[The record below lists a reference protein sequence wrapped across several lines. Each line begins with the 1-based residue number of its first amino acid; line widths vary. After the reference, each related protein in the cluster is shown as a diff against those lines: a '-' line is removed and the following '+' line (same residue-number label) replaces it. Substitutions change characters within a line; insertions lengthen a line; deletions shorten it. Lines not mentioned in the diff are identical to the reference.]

1 LSLRAVVLGP
11 ALGVVVAGLAGATPS
26 LAQGAPGASSGPSAP
41 PAPGPSVPAPGASAE
56 EAKLQEA
63 KELFRRGNAMRKAGA
78 LEGALE
84 LFLRSRALVPSVAN
98 TQNAA
103 VMLDDL
109 GRHDEALELYEALL
123 VEFAD
128 RLSDEERRGIAAA
141 LGALQE
147 RVGGVFVS
155 ANVEGV
161 VVIDGRRR
169 GTLPL
174 SRPVR
179 LLAGEHR
186 VLVLRDG
193 YAPAEATAT
202 VIPGK
207 TAVLDLRLEALT
219 SAGRLAVNDETAT
232 PETEVL
238 VDGAPVGLAP
248 WAGQLAPGRHLV
260 SLRGKELGTA
270 PREVLV
276 LAGQTVT
283 LPLRSEPL
291 GAEVRIETEPPSA
304 QLSLDG
310 VLLARGPFQGRL
322 PRRPLALVAVEEGY
336 LRAEQEL
343 PAEHRGPLVLRL
355 RVDEGHPRWRKVAP
369 LRLRVEAFGGGAFG
383 TGLGS
388 DAEAGC
394 PARCPERSRPAGWL
408 AGARGSLLL
417 ARGLRLQVGAG
428 YLGLGARVVREVP
441 GDEGISYRLEDRLSV
456 AGPFALLG
464 VGYGLR
470 VTGALQL
477 VASTSVGA
485 FLARSRDDI
494 RGQSV
499 RGGEQVPLRI
509 EGAGGA
515 ARGADFFA
523 LPELRAELSWGRFH
537 AGLGL
542 GVGVFFLDGPAL
554 PQGEVFPDPSA
565 LGVCATTPAAL
576 ACAAGTRRF
585 AGERAYRR
593 HVLTLPTVAVG
604 WTL

>member
-1 LSLRAVVLGP
+1 LRHRAAVLGS
-11 ALGVVVAGLAGATPS
+11 ALGVVVAGLSGATPS

-41 PAPGPSVPAPGASAE
+41 SAPPAPGPSVSAPGASAE

-123 VEFAD
+123 VEFAE
-128 RLSDEERRGIAAA
+128 RLTDEDRRGVAAA

-155 ANVEGV
+155 ANVEGAV
-161 VVIDGRRR
+161 IIDGRRR

-202 VIPGK
+202 VVPGK
-207 TAVLDLRLEALT
+207 TAVLDLRLEALA
-219 SAGRLAVNDETAT
+219 SAGRLAVNDETGA
-232 PETEVL
+232 PEAEVL
-238 VDGAPVGLAP
+238 VDGAPVGFAP

-322 PRRPLALVAVEEGY
+322 PRRSLALVAVEEGY
-336 LRAEQEL
+336 LRAEQQL
-343 PAEHRGPLVLRL
+343 PADHRGPLVLRL
-355 RVDEGHPRWRKVAP
+355 RVDEGHPRWRKKAEP
-369 LRLRVEAFGGGAFG
+369 LRLRVEALLGGAFG
-383 TGLGS
+383 AGLGS

-428 YLGLGARVVREVP
+428 YLGLDARVVREVP
-441 GDEGISYRLEDRLSV
+441 GDDGISYRLEDRLSV
-456 AGPFALLG
+456 TGPFALLG

-470 VTGALQL
+470 VTGGLAARRQHLCRGL
-477 VASTSVGA
+477 PGA
-485 FLARSRDDI
+485 IPGRYPRPERSR
-494 RGQSV
+494 R
-499 RGGEQVPLRI
+499 
-509 EGAGGA
+509 
-515 ARGADFFA
+515 
-523 LPELRAELSWGRFH
+523 
-537 AGLGL
+537 
-542 GVGVFFLDGPAL
+542 
-554 PQGEVFPDPSA
+554 
-565 LGVCATTPAAL
+565 
-576 ACAAGTRRF
+576 
-585 AGERAYRR
+585 
-593 HVLTLPTVAVG
+593 
-604 WTL
+604 